1 MYSEEQDIISAII
14 DDTLA
19 PSILAKAQ
27 SILQDEQKRRE
38 NFYADIDD
46 DMKVEF
52 INGEIIVHSP
62 AKKKHVD
69 AIGLLYQLVE
79 NYVFLKSLGYV
90 GYEKIL
96 IALTRNDY
104 EPDLVFF
111 NNEVSKKF
119 TKDQWKFPT
128 PDFIVEVISTSTKD
142 RDREIKFQDYAAHGV
157 KEYWIIDATLEV
169 IEQYILDEK
178 KFDLKLKASDGHI
191 ESLAIKGFKIAIRA
205 IFDKS
210 ENMIEL
216 KRIMESR
223 N

>member
-14 DDTLA
+14 DNTMA

-38 NFYADIDD
+38 NFYSDIDD

-69 AIGLLYQLVE
+69 AIMLLLQLLDNHVYL
-79 NYVFLKSLGYV
+79 NSLGYV
-90 GYEKIL
+90 GIEKIL

-111 NNEVSKKF
+111 NNEVSKNF

-128 PDFIVEVISTSTKD
+128 PDFIVEVISTSTKV
-142 RDREIKFQDYAAHGV
+142 RDRGIKFQDYAAHGV
-157 KEYWIIDATLEV
+157 KEYWIIDATSETV
-169 IEQYILDEK
+169 EQYILDEK
-178 KFDLKLKASDGHI
+178 KFDLKLKAGDGHI
-191 ESLAIKGFKIAIRA
+191 ESLAIKGFKIAIRS